1 MQPENIGIPHTAVK
15 GQTMQEF
22 SEKFTIFLNKSLAF
36 LPSFFTMC
44 RYLLFECKLAI
55 PAFQLARSLEK

>member
-1 MQPENIGIPHTAVK
+1 MQPENTGIPHTAVK

-36 LPSFFTMC
+36 LPSLFTMC
-44 RYLLFECKLAI
+44 
-55 PAFQLARSLEK
+55 